1 MKRFKKVISIVLCL
15 MMVLSSIPTTA
26 FATLHSDAAG
36 KAKLQLVL
44 LRAATEEDEAATGY
58 DGSGYVPLSEDE
70 IAALT
75 KSADGTT
82 FTDNNKFF
90 VGFKAVN
97 FNNISQFHNA
107 DDAAKSLVNYSY
119 TIEYDT
125 NYLIA
130 EPSFTNA
137 SWRGSATRINN
148 AIKGRLTDAN
158 SFINKYNDAELN
170 YSYTYGNGSNL
181 VKNSSS
187 ANLKKAILN
196 ITYSGTNDGEV
207 TGYTMDSEEYL
218 AILEFGIVDTPGVAG
233 ADAMHFAIT
242 ESSDTAMRI
251 GLNSNSQ
258 GFSYRCYANPTE
270 DEQTAVDNIETVIEY
285 DDAAAKLI
293 FPHTYTLAFDV
304 NAGGAETTP
313 ATVDSVQLKEGYAI
327 GNKLPAGPTRNDGKV
342 FVGWYD
348 DADAGNK
355 MDATSSITDDTT
367 WYAHWAD
374 GYGVTFD
381 ANGGAWAD
389 SDTTKMAIGETG
401 NQIDITALTSNPTKT
416 VGEKAYEFKGWAA
429 DPYGAAPVYN
439 DYAAVKAAVTDT
451 TTVYAKWE
459 VSDDDLAD
467 AVIVTLNPN
476 GGKIGES
483 TDNKTVTL
491 LLGDTLGTAYPA
503 AADMTKDKY
512 VFNDEDSWNTKQNG
526 TDTAVKADTAI
537 TASLAT
543 AVDPAPTDAPKYEL
557 TLFAQWTADPANP
570 DNRTVTFDKNGGDTE
585 ADPTTLLVADG
596 TAIGAGNEPN
606 APTRAGYSFAFWT
619 EDATAETPVAY
630 DFDTA
635 VTGDMTLYAVWNRKI
650 DITFNA
656 NGGSFTGE
664 TPKLEN
670 VTVGDTLKAAD
681 LVGATTAVNAPANYK
696 FKEWNTLA
704 NGSGTIAA
712 DGVAITADM
721 TTLFAIYEPD
731 VPDSDKVTVT
741 FDKNGGT
748 TDATPSSITIVK
760 DTKIGDV
767 VGMPGDPATPDAAGN
782 PTREGYTFTGWYDA
796 PIGGAVVD
804 DNTTVSE
811 DMTAYAHWVSE
822 SDDPADYWTVTF
834 HKNDGTTGN
843 DEVLGTVQI
852 NKADTP
858 CELNLSGYVTAERE
872 GYDALRW
879 ENADKSIY
887 VKVAEDADT
896 VMTGQT
902 VPDTVTEKDGFK
914 NIAITGDTD
923 FFMVW
928 SVDPTVT
935 LTAAEM
941 TGQTYNGQPHAV
953 TVDTV
958 VGNDGTTAI
967 TLTNA
972 QVSYQLGEAEPATDA
987 PVAAG
992 TYKLEVAYGAQDGD
1006 HPVEVGNAIINGD
1019 SQLTIA
1025 QLGLT
1030 LKLADGKLQEQEA
1043 NNETT
1048 EHTLTFVIDTDAVAD
1063 DLKAEVN
1070 ALTIANTYYEFVAAE
1085 GETAEHWNEMTGD
1098 NSVPQ
1103 KYNKYAVHPA
1113 ISGDGAANYII
1124 AYADGIEKYTAEE
1137 LNGKLPNDLT
1147 DDGLYAKLIVK
1158 SAVSLSGIAI
1168 KEGKTGEEPTDVDL
1182 FDDKTKVGNTDDKVT
1197 FDPETGEYFAQIKP
1211 GNEVT
1216 ITLTGTLPT
1225 GTATVTLNGDPNTT
1239 VTDNGDGTYTVTG
1252 TLTEADPTKGNDGFD
1267 NKLVVS
1273 WGEDPNKT
1281 EYTVNIRQL
1290 LEAKIELAPGNSP
1303 YGLIERMGLKTEG
1316 AWDADKIAQAKTEF
1330 AKGNTFV
1337 DGFVPDLGKTGVN
1350 YTLTAWYGESLN
1362 GIDPDDI
1369 TINMDRN
1376 PNALFVYNKRAFV
1389 EPGFEAINSDG
1400 TAVNA
1405 SDVTVKVTVNRMD
1418 SNNYASMKN
1427 TTEDPDIV
1435 LTETDGQIESLV
1447 SGLHIAP
1454 GIYTMTYSFTDSV
1467 TGQVVNKTRNLVV
1480 VWGNGDAD
1488 MNDSTNTTDPDM
1500 VSDIV
1505 AGKIDP
1511 YDGLDSIV
1519 ENIYKFRIV
1528 DADNNGAVNTTDPDM
1543 VSDIVAGKV
1552 NDVVYYTNL
1561 EK

>member
-1 MKRFKKVISIVLCL
+1 MKRLKKLIGMILCL
-15 MMVLSSIPTTA
+15 TMVLSSIPTAA
-26 FATLHSDAAG
+26 FSAG
-36 KAKLQLVL
+36 LTGSEKAKMEFVL
-44 LRAATEEDEAATGY
+44 LRTAPEGTATEDIIEAGFKKMTSDDIEALKAGDNFFVGVYGKNLNNIEEMASGLYGFTVGINYRSDLIQAEPNVQSRGVFNPNSYSDAMNARLQSAYSHY
-58 DGSGYVPLSEDE
+58 DGEANFVWNKSNDW
-70 IAALT
+70 AALT
-75 KSADGTT
+75 SGDTNKTDEGTWKT
-82 FTDNNKFF
+82 FFISSNFALDSVPPDYTGAKDEYLAI
-90 VGFKAVN
+90 VEFK
-97 FNNISQFHNA
+97 IK
-107 DDAAKSLVNYSY
+107 DDATIPAAGATSLLASH
-119 TIEYDT
+119 T
-125 NYLIA
+125 A
-130 EPSFTNA
+130 EGTA
-137 SWRGSATRINN
+137 SIQFGQAGASPE
-148 AIKGRLTDAN
+148 G
-158 SFINKYNDAELN
+158 Y
-170 YSYTYGNGSNL
+170 
-181 VKNSSS
+181 SS
-187 ANLKKAILN
+187 ANLDHEINNL
-196 ITYSGTNDGEV
+196 ID
-207 TGYTMDSEEYL
+207 
-218 AILEFGIVDTPGVAG
+218 
-233 ADAMHFAIT
+233 
-242 ESSDTAMRI
+242 
-251 GLNSNSQ
+251 
-258 GFSYRCYANPTE
+258 
-270 DEQTAVDNIETVIEY
+270 Y
-285 DDAAAKLI
+285 DDSALAV
-293 FPHTYTLAFDV
+293 FPQEYTITFDV

-355 MDATSSITDDTT
+355 MDATSSITGDTT

-389 SDTTKMAIGETG
+389 NDTTKTAIGETG

-429 DPYGAAPVYN
+429 DPYGADPVYN

-459 VSDDDLAD
+459 VSDEDLAD

-1147 DDGLYAKLIVK
+1147 DDGLYAKLTVK

-1290 LEAKIELAPGNSP
+1290 IDAAEHFILLPGNSP
-1303 YGLIERMGLKTEG
+1303 YGMIERMAEKYHGTEG
-1316 AWDADKIAQAKTEF
+1316 AWDADKIATIKAEF
-1330 AKGNTFV
+1330 IDNNYRFGSDKPEDAVTGQFYSPKAWIGDADTGADDPTINV
-1337 DGFVPDLGKTGVN
+1337 DL
-1350 YTLTAWYGESLN
+1350 
-1362 GIDPDDI
+1362 DI
-1369 TINMDRN
+1369 TAQFI
-1376 PNALFVYNKRAFV
+1376 FNKAAFKDA
-1389 EPGFEAINSDG
+1389 GWEARHSDG
-1400 TAVNA
+1400 TSVDDADITRAIQLNQIPTASWSNLKNGTLTDATVAVDDDGLTTLTLGEDEK
-1405 SDVTVKVTVNRMD
+1405 S
-1418 SNNYASMKN
+1418 SN
-1427 TTEDPDIV
+1427 
-1435 LTETDGQIESLV
+1435 
-1447 SGLHIAP
+1447 P
-1454 GIYTMTYSFTDSV
+1454 GIFTMTYSFTDKV
-1467 TGQVVNKTRNLVV
+1467 TGEKIEKTRKVVLLYNVGDLDLSGSFDSLDSTAIKNLTSRTVAPYVGVDAAIENLHRYRIADADASGTVDSLDATNVKNLVSRFV
-1480 VWGNGDAD
+1480 N
-1488 MNDSTNTTDPDM
+1488 MNTR
-1500 VSDIV
+1500 
-1505 AGKIDP
+1505 K
-1511 YDGLDSIV
+1511 
-1519 ENIYKFRIV
+1519 
-1528 DADNNGAVNTTDPDM
+1528 
-1543 VSDIVAGKV
+1543 
-1552 NDVVYYTNL
+1552 VYYKNMVD
-1561 EK
+1561 